1 MLTARKE
8 MGDVKV
14 LHLPGRN
21 GGLGISS
28 QENSVVKEGIFFG
41 RMLCNPILKQ
51 RKCSQTVCIFRVEEA
66 ATWVN
71 F

>member
-1 MLTARKE
+1 
-8 MGDVKV
+8 MGDVNV

-41 RMLCNPILKQ
+41 KWLGMAG
-51 RKCSQTVCIFRVEEA
+51 VECVSEGQLGE
-66 ATWVN
+66 VGDES
-71 F
+71 